1 MKKAIRILEA
11 PLYLLVIALCI
22 YEIEQTITIPLIL
35 VLVSVARLFVN
46 SMFDEFLYK
55 R

>member
-1 MKKAIRILEA
+1 MTKAIRILES
-11 PLYLLVIALCI
+11 PIYLLVIALCI
-22 YEIEQTITIPLIL
+22 YEIEQTLTIPLFL
-35 VLVSVARLFVN
+35 VLVSVARLIVN